1 MELVFQTWL
10 ELGSRAILIVA
21 QHPNSREQTN
31 ACVVLYFSPTKRTT
45 VTGLTK
51 TIIPYL
57 SKNSSKIH
65 GNVFT
70 TDFRAMQSQE

>member
-51 TIIPYL
+51 TLELDYTIPF
-57 SKNSSKIH
+57 KNQLEKSW
-65 GNVFT
+65 
-70 TDFRAMQSQE
+70 